1 MKHGAEAQIQP
12 ANLFDPPYTM
22 VVIVLYSNIL
32 EQKTII
38 LKTLSCC
45 ESERCVSSI
54 RPGEG
59 SNWNWEPS
67 FPVSGAGGEN
77 EGES

>member
-1 MKHGAEAQIQP
+1 M
-12 ANLFDPPYTM
+12 
-22 VVIVLYSNIL
+22 
-32 EQKTII
+32 
-38 LKTLSCC
+38 SCF

-67 FPVSGAGGEN
+67 FPVSGAGGED